1 MIIYKCLIS
10 DDEMFTDAYKMT
22 ETKDGM
28 FYKVEGK
35 IVTRKKEDIDGKLLG
50 ANPSAEEE
58 VVATDESSVS
68 GLDIVLNHS
77 LVAMGFNK
85 KNLKIQMKN
94 NVKAIKTHLQENNP
108 EKVDKFVADMLATF
122 PTILENFDEYTFYLG
137 ESMSPDGMVALLGYE
152 DDQPYMLFFKDCLVI
167 EKY

>member
-10 DDEMFTDAYKMT
+10 NDEMFTDAYKMT

-35 IVTRKKEDIDGKLLG
+35 IITRKKDDIDGKLLG

-58 VVATDESSVS
+58 TVVVDESSVS
-68 GLDIVLNHS
+68 GPDIVLNHN
-77 LVAMGFNK
+77 LVAMNFNK

-94 NVKAIKTHLQENNP
+94 NVKAIKAHLEETNP
-108 EKVDKFVADMLATF
+108 EKVEKFMADMLAAF
-122 PTILENFDEYTFYLG
+122 ATILENFEEYTFYLG
-137 ESMSPDGMVALLGYE
+137 ETMSTDGMVALLGY
-152 DDQPYMLFFKDCLVI
+152 DDSTPYMLFFKDCLVI